1 MNRRKFLRNTILA
14 AIGLGIG
21 GIWGWDKFLS
31 KRVDAITGKLS
42 VRNIRHLPTENNGT
56 KRHICWETEEPMTNP
71 QMECAGVKYACEDIS
86 FCDEKKV
93 YQYMATLTD
102 LAPKSDYSYRIADEG
117 KVTEWFSFKTDA
129 KGDFSFLVFPD
140 SQSSDYR
147 LWQKIAG
154 EAWSRNRGAE
164 LFVNLGDLV
173 DNGQQNFQWNEW
185 FDAVKEM
192 SSSLLFVPVMGNH
205 ECYDLAWQTREPI
218 AYTHYFPLP
227 YYYSF
232 DYGDVHFVSLSTC
245 GRELGE
251 ELMSRQEEWLEKD
264 LASCKG
270 KWKIVF
276 MHRDVL
282 QYSSNKFP
290 NREGFS
296 EEGIRFMPI
305 FDRHHVHLVF
315 TAHLHTYRNHGHIK
329 NFQKSEDGPLYI
341 LTGIA
346 GNCFYDNLWKVHP
359 LDDSMSPQPDRGNYL
374 AAAVTENMLTVNTY
388 LADGTLL
395 ETMTIVRSTAH
406 ENNEGG

>member
-1 MNRRKFLRNTILA
+1 MNRREFLRNTVLA
-14 AIGLGIG
+14 TVGLGIG
-21 GIWGWDKFLS
+21 GGWGWDKILS

-42 VRNIRHLPTENNGT
+42 VRNIRHLPTGDNGT
-56 KRHICWETEEPMTNP
+56 KRYICWETDEPMANP
-71 QMECAGVKYACEDIS
+71 QLECDGVKYACEDIS
-86 FCDEKKV
+86 FCDEKEV
-93 YQYMATLTD
+93 HQYKATLTD
-102 LAPKSDYSYRIADEG
+102 LAPKSEYSYRMADEG

-129 KGDFSFLVFPD
+129 KGDFSFLVFSD

-154 EAWSRNRGAE
+154 EAWSRNPRAE

-192 SSSLLFVPVMGNH
+192 GPSLLFVPVMGNH
-205 ECYDLAWQTREPI
+205 ECYDLAWQTREPVS
-218 AYTHYFPLP
+218 YTHYFPLP

-232 DYGDVHFVSLSTC
+232 DYGDAHFVSLNTC

-251 ELMSRQEEWLEKD
+251 ELMSRQEEWLEND
-264 LASCKG
+264 LASCKK

-296 EEGIRFMPI
+296 EEGIRFMPV
-305 FDRHHVHLVF
+305 FDRHQVHLVL
-315 TAHLHTYRNHGHIK
+315 TAHLHTYRNHGHIR
-329 NFQKSEDGPLYI
+329 NFQKSADGPLYI

-346 GNCFYDNLWKVHP
+346 GNCFYDNLWKAHS
-359 LDDSMSPQPDRGNYL
+359 LDDSTAPQPDRGNYL
-374 AAAVTENMLTVNTY
+374 VVTVTGNVLTVNTY

-395 ETMTIVRSTAH
+395 ETMTAAGSMAH
-406 ENNEGG
+406 EDKEGG